1 MRAKDTRQE
10 ILNAVVYSY
19 VQNPQPIGS
28 MQLKEAISADLSAAT
43 IRNYFR
49 RLVEEGFLTQLH
61 SSGGRIPTDLALK
74 SYWISALD
82 PDGVCAIDEEAIENA
97 ARAYGLYALL
107 AAREPNRLL
116 EVTKSPLGRILAAFE
131 FGETALGAN
140 AAIERLLNEFC
151 GYDISDLIEI
161 ARANRIDALYRALME
176 IELSRVRRYNAEAL
190 IAYARSFRVDFERLY
205 NGAIALQMGAQ
216 LLFDS
221 PLMIAAHKVT
231 NSQKPALLVA
241 FGMMNRNFLGFINH
255 IKKEDQ

>member
-1 MRAKDTRQE
+1 MQAKDARQE

-19 VQNPQPIGS
+19 VRNPQPIGS

-74 SYWISALD
+74 SYWISAID
-82 PDGVCAIDEEAIENA
+82 PNGTCAIDEETIENA

-107 AAREPNRLL
+107 ATREPNRLL
-116 EVTKSPLGRILAAFE
+116 EVTKSRMGRILAAFE

-151 GYDISDLIEI
+151 GYDIIDLIEI
-161 ARANRIDALYRALME
+161 ARSNRVDALYSALLK
-176 IELSRVRRYNAEAL
+176 IERGRVRRYNADAL
-190 IAYARSFRVDFERLY
+190 IGYARGFCVDFDRLY
-205 NGAIALQMGAQ
+205 NGAIASEMNAQ
-216 LLFDS
+216 LLFDAPS
-221 PLMIAAHKVT
+221 MIVAHKVT
-231 NSQKPALLVA
+231 KGEKPAMLVA
-241 FGMMNRNFLGFINH
+241 FGVMNRDFLGFINY
-255 IKKEDQ
+255 IKKED